1 MAQGAHSC
9 FEVPGTTFYW
19 ELVPTRCTRVPSQP
33 FHTVTCT
40 RSNTPHLMHEPKP
53 LSAFFVGGSSLKPS
67 PATRQPA
74 HAPPCLLAPT
84 FLGVHTLSLGVDLL
98 LDNGALL
105 LRTGAALHGDSTGD
119 VLQGFKAQ
127 FLADRVDGPAP
138 PSSGTRVL
146 GGAFLRAALQPATSE
161 SALHIW
167 LNPTVCNK
175 DETVRPQPPVGL
187 ESTDATAGL
196 HVCWP
201 YRLRVISAEVLESAA
216 DVAGLKATETLEVCV
231 AVDKVRVAAA
241 ELSELTLPL
250 PQTGA
255 PAVVW
260 LSTQGDIDVTFGAAA
275 GPVASEPSATKPPP
289 PSEVASGRLPPLP
302 SLPPLPPLPRSGTLG
317 SSSPVLITAR
327 RPLAAA
333 ELDQLSVSLHVSLH
347 VRPRRSTV
355 ETTWDAELVW
365 MSLGEHEEHGSTLL
379 QVLAGVPPDA
389 EPSEA
394 AATAPLPQQQQQ
406 RVEVR
411 FGRYAI
417 RVLQCVGHHASGL
430 EAGAVLSKYP
440 LLLLHVQLEVSRVPA
455 TSLADEED
463 EDFDEARELGDALER
478 LLG

>member
-1 MAQGAHSC
+1 MGA
-9 FEVPGTTFYW
+9 
-19 ELVPTRCTRVPSQP
+19 
-33 FHTVTCT
+33 
-40 RSNTPHLMHEPKP
+40 
-53 LSAFFVGGSSLKPS
+53 FVVDGSSLLTS

-175 DETVRPQPPVGL
+175 DEMVRPQPPVGL
-187 ESTDATAGL
+187 ESIDATAGL

-241 ELSELTLPL
+241 GLSELTLPL
-250 PQTGA
+250 PKTGA

-260 LSTQGDIDVTFGAAA
+260 LSTQGVIDVTFGAAA
-275 GPVASEPSATKPPP
+275 GPMASEPSATKPPPEP

-327 RPLAAA
+327 RPLAA
-333 ELDQLSVSLHVSLH
+333 DQLRVSLH

-365 MSLGEHEEHGSTLL
+365 MSLGEHEEHGSTAL

-394 AATAPLPQQQQQ
+394 AATAPPPPQQQ
-406 RVEVR
+406 RREVR
-411 FGRYAI
+411 FGRYAF
-417 RVLQCVGHHASGL
+417 RVLQCVGHQASGL

-440 LLLLHVQLEVSRVPA
+440 LLLLHVQLEVSRVPI

>member
-1 MAQGAHSC
+1 M
-9 FEVPGTTFYW
+9 
-19 ELVPTRCTRVPSQP
+19 
-33 FHTVTCT
+33 
-40 RSNTPHLMHEPKP
+40 
-53 LSAFFVGGSSLKPS
+53 SAFVVDGSSLLTS

-161 SALHIW
+161 SAALHIW

-175 DETVRPQPPVGL
+175 DEAARPQPLGL

-216 DVAGLKATETLEVCV
+216 DEAGLKATETLEVCV

-241 ELSELTLPL
+241 GLSELTLPL
-250 PQTGA
+250 PKAGA

-260 LSTQGDIDVTFGAAA
+260 LSTQGFIDVTFGAAA
-275 GPVASEPSATKPPP
+275 GPVASEPTATKPPP
-289 PSEVASGRLPPLP
+289 EQPSEVASGRLPPLP
-302 SLPPLPPLPRSGTLG
+302 SLPPLPPLPPSGVLG
-317 SSSPVLITAR
+317 SSSPELITAR
-327 RPLAAA
+327 RPHAAA
-333 ELDQLSVSLHVSLH
+333 ELDQLNLSLHVH
-347 VRPRRSTV
+347 PRRPTA

-365 MSLGEHEEHGSTLL
+365 MSLGEHEEHGSTAL

-394 AATAPLPQQQQQ
+394 AATAPPPPQQQ
-406 RVEVR
+406 RREVR
-411 FGRYAI
+411 FGRYAF
-417 RVLQCVGHHASGL
+417 RVLQCVGHQASGL

-440 LLLLHVQLEVSRVPA
+440 LLLLHVQLEVSRVPI